1 MRITFTTVCKKA
13 MAVVSFENDK
23 VDISYCTERGNVMN
37 KKRMFVIV
45 TFLLIAA
52 IIGVS
57 GKVYVDKKEE
67 KHESTLRVQ
76 KNLARFLVRNYEGVK
91 KIEFRKFSKTK
102 GLGYTSWSVTVYV
115 NDDNII
121 SFNIEDLSK
130 VEDAT
135 VRHNPDTFHL
145 KKSNKDLSKSLDDV
159 EIIYLKGL

>member
-1 MRITFTTVCKKA
+1 
-13 MAVVSFENDK
+13 SFENDK

-91 KIEFRKFSKTK
+91 KIEFSKFSKTK

-115 NDDNII
+115 NEDNII
-121 SFNIEDLSK
+121 SFIIGDPTTLED
-130 VEDAT
+130 
-135 VRHNPDTFHL
+135 RN
-145 KKSNKDLSKSLDDV
+145 
-159 EIIYLKGL
+159 